1 MHKTPDPTF
10 QTDELPEDRT
20 LLVVDDDAVFL
31 ERISRAMAE
40 RGFEVRSSTTA
51 AKALTLMSEEPPA
64 FAVVDLRLT
73 DGSGLDLIAALR
85 DARRTSR
92 IIMLTGYGNLPTVVN
107 AVKLGAL
114 GYLTKPADADEL
126 TDALL
131 APPNAHASA
140 PGHPMSPDRARW
152 LHIQSVFQ
160 TYNNNVSET
169 ARRLN
174 MHRRTLQRILMK
186 AAPV

>member
-1 MHKTPDPTF
+1 VPKTPDTTF

-31 ERISRAMAE
+31 GRISRAMAE
-40 RGFEVRSSTTA
+40 RGFEVRSSATA
-51 AKALTLMSEEPPA
+51 AKALTLISDAPPA
-64 FAVVDLRLT
+64 FAVVDLRLS
-73 DGSGLDLIAALR
+73 DGSGLDLIAAIR
-85 DARRTSR
+85 DARPSSR
-92 IIMLTGYGNLPTVVN
+92 VIMLTGYGDLPTVVH

-114 GYLTKPADADEL
+114 DYLTKPADADEL

-152 LHIQSVFQ
+152 LHIQAVFQ

-186 AAPV
+186 APPV

>member
-1 MHKTPDPTF
+1 VQKTHDTIF

-20 LLVVDDDAVFL
+20 LVVVDDDAVFL
-31 ERISRAMAE
+31 ERMSRAMAE

-51 AKALTLMSEEPPA
+51 AKARVLISDAPPA
-64 FAVVDLRLT
+64 FAVVDLRLA
-73 DGSGLDLIAALR
+73 DGSGLDLIAALK
-85 DARRTSR
+85 DARPTCR
-92 IIMLTGYGNLPTVVN
+92 IIVLTGYGNLPSVVH

-114 GYLTKPADADEL
+114 DYLAKPADADDL

-174 MHRRTLQRILMK
+174 MHRRTLQRILLK

>member
-1 MHKTPDPTF
+1 VPKTPDTTF

-51 AKALTLMSEEPPA
+51 GKALALISEAPPA
-64 FAVVDLRLT
+64 FAVVDLRLA

-85 DARRTSR
+85 DKRPNSR
-92 IIMLTGYGNLPTVVN
+92 VIMLTGYGNLPTVVH

-114 GYLTKPADADEL
+114 DYLTKPADADEL

-140 PGHPMSPDRARW
+140 PGRPMSPDRARW
-152 LHIQSVFQ
+152 LHIQSMFQ

-186 AAPV
+186 TAPV